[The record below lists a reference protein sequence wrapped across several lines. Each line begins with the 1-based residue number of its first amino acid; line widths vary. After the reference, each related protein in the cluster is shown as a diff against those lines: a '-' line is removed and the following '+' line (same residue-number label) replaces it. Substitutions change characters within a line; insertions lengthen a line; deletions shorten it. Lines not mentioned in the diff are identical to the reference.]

1 MTVHGAKASAPEA
14 KTHAPEAEAPAA
26 RSTSHTPGPKAPSP
40 DVTPPDSTVVRAGRI
55 SWLFPRRTAVVALGL
70 VLLGVVVVALA
81 SFASSTGMS
90 LARTVEGLLGT
101 GDAATVMLVQ
111 DFRLP
116 RIMVALLVGAAL
128 GVAGCL
134 LQTLAGNRLATPDV
148 IGVNEGATAVVV
160 ASVVGSSTGTIG
172 DWWLGPLGAAAAAA
186 LVVLCAGGV
195 GTRGHRVLVVGI
207 GVSTVIGAV
216 TDLVMSRENDNTAG
230 GVFLWTVGSLNGRD
244 WSVGTPLLW
253 VLAVLVPLALAAGN
267 RLQLLR
273 LDDELAASLGVDLR
287 RTRTAALAL
296 AVALSGCAV
305 GIGGPIAFVAL
316 AAPIVASRLAGPTRV
331 PVLGSALVGAVLI
344 AAADALGRVIA
355 PVEIPVGVVTSVLG
369 GPFLLWVLFRDSSET
384 A

>member
-1 MTVHGAKASAPEA
+1 
-14 KTHAPEAEAPAA
+14 
-26 RSTSHTPGPKAPSP
+26 
-40 DVTPPDSTVVRAGRI
+40 VTPPDSTVVRAGRI

-101 GDAATVMLVQ
+101 GDAPTVMLVQ

-273 LDDELAASLGVDLR
+273 LDDELAASLG
-287 RTRTAALAL
+287 
-296 AVALSGCAV
+296 CAV